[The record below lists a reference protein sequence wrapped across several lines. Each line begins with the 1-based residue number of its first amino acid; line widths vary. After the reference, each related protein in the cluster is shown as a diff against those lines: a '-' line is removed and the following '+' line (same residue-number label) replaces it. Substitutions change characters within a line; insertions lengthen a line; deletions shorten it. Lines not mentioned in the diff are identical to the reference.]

1 MRRDEAV
8 ECIALMQAAFPNP
21 EIPPSSVEVW
31 AAELQIIP
39 DKNDVFA
46 AIRLLTA
53 NPPRGRIIHISDVMR
68 EGEIQWADRV
78 ERESRQQR
86 MLPSGEEGRYCTFEE
101 YLRSRPEMRDR
112 LKKVGMFS
120 EIVRKAESGELHA

>member
-1 MRRDEAV
+1 M
-8 ECIALMQAAFPNP
+8 ECIALLQAAFPNP

-31 AAELQIIP
+31 QTELQIIP

-46 AIRLLTA
+46 AIRLLTT

-78 ERESRQQR
+78 ERETRQQR
-86 MLPSGEEGRYCTFEE
+86 MLPSGEESRFCTFEE
-101 YLRSRPEMRDR
+101 YLRDRPEMRER
-112 LKKVGMFS
+112 LKKVGMFA
-120 EIVRKAESGELHA
+120 EIVDRAEGGELFA